1 MRRRP
6 EPLDRIA
13 VQYAGY
19 VSRGILLQVR
29 NGEIEIQT
37 PEGTVTEMLRSE
49 VDKNKAALIEHLKG
63 LAKNMTPQ
71 QYAVIDRLIPSLRM
85 ITWIRRVMA
94 QQVERTKVQPPPE
107 FMEWLDVAERLRTEQ
122 IDILDEADWQALF
135 ELAF

>member
-1 MRRRP
+1 MKRRH

-29 NGEIEIQT
+29 NGEIEIST
-37 PEGTVTEMLRSE
+37 PEGTVNEMLRSE

-63 LAKNMTPQ
+63 LAKKMTPQ

-122 IDILDEADWQALF
+122 IDILDEADWQTLF